1 MSGLLAVV
9 CECRYLNES
18 EDPDEVKDSV
28 DRLLGDTDWDD
39 LDDEELDRRY
49 KEYVALPRSHVD
61 VRAVLGWH
69 STI

>member
-9 CECRYLNES
+9 RECRYLNES

-49 KEYVALPRSHVD
+49 KEYVALPRSHLD

>member
-9 CECRYLNES
+9 RECRYLNES